1 MLDPRLL
8 ERLRQGDRAAADA
21 VAAAASRAVLG
32 GRLDEAE
39 GLLRAALA
47 VQPRAAV
54 LLARAAGLRQLRGDA
69 GGALTLARAA
79 VREDPGEAMAATLAI
94 DGLVEQGLAGEAL
107 RIGAAALARTGAA
120 SVLRAQSQALLMA
133 GRAPEA
139 QQQARAALAA
149 APGDAVA
156 ISTVCI
162 TALYDDTLDG
172 AALARL
178 HVEHASRMPA
188 AAHGAALTPRA
199 PRGGRSLRIGILS
212 PDLRDHPMGR
222 FAQPLFA
229 HLDRARF
236 ELFAYAR
243 VAAPD
248 AITAR
253 LQAQPELA
261 WRDTAALDDAAVHAQ
276 IQRDGID
283 VLLDLAGHTAGG
295 RPRLIAAR
303 AAPVQLGWLGYSHP
317 GGLPNVDGFV
327 ADDAICPAGSDVPG
341 LEPALRMQG
350 SALCLPADPDAPPLA
365 ATPSARGAPF
375 TFASFN
381 HLAKLSDA
389 TVALWCR
396 VLDAVPDARL
406 ALCAMPLRDPL
417 LRAATL
423 ARFTAHGLDP
433 RRLLLLPPRRPLA
446 AFLAQYD
453 AVDVALDPLPFH
465 GGTTTAQALWQGV
478 PVLSLAGD
486 APQRRMGA
494 SLLRA
499 AGLADSLLARDGA
512 DCVAMA
518 RALASDPSRLAAL
531 RATMRERLAAATDGR
546 DFARRFGAAVEGFIA
561 GRPDAHA

>member
-8 ERLRQGDRAAADA
+8 ERVRQGDRAAADA

-32 GRLDEAE
+32 GRLDDAE

-47 VQPRAAV
+47 AQPRSAV
-54 LLARAAGLRQLRGDA
+54 LLARSAGIRQLRGDA
-69 GGALTLARAA
+69 AGALALARAA
-79 VREDPGEAMAATLAI
+79 VREDPGESMAATLAI

-107 RIGAAALARTGAA
+107 RIGDAALARGPVA

-133 GRAPEA
+133 GRAPDA
-139 QQQARAALAA
+139 LRHALDALAV
-149 APGDAVA
+149 APGDPTA
-156 ISTVCI
+156 ISSACI
-162 TALYDDTLDG
+162 AGLYDDTLDG

-178 HVEHASRMPA
+178 HAAHASRMSPA
-188 AAHGAALTPRA
+188 ANCGAPAPRPPRA
-199 PRGGRSLRIGILS
+199 GRRLRIGILS

-222 FAQPLFA
+222 FAQPLLA

-236 ELFAYAR
+236 ELFVYAR

-248 AITAR
+248 AVTAR
-253 LQAQPELA
+253 LQALPDLA
-261 WRDTAALDDAAVHAQ
+261 WRDTAALDDAAVHAW
-276 IQRDGID
+276 IQRDAID

-303 AAPVQLGWLGYSHP
+303 AAPVQLGWLGYPHP
-317 GGLPNVDGFV
+317 SGLPNVDGFI
-327 ADDAICPAGSDVPG
+327 ADATICPPGSELPG
-341 LEPALRMQG
+341 LEPVLRIDG
-350 SALCLPADPDAPPLA
+350 SALCLPPDPQAPPV
-365 ATPSARGAPF
+365 ATPPATRGVTF
-375 TFASFN
+375 TFGSFN

-396 VLDAVPDARL
+396 VLEAVPDARL
-406 ALCAMPLRDPL
+406 ALCALPLRDPA
-417 LRAATL
+417 LRATTQS
-423 ARFTAHGLDP
+423 RFSAHGLDP

-465 GGTTTAQALWQGV
+465 GGTTSAQALWQGV

-486 APQRRMGA
+486 APQRRLGA

-499 AGLADSLLARDGA
+499 AGLADVLLARDGA
-512 DCVAMA
+512 DYVAMA
-518 RALASDPSRLAAL
+518 RALSADPSRLAIL
-531 RATMRERLAAATDGR
+531 RASLRERLAAATDGR
-546 DFARRFGAAVEGFIA
+546 DFARRFGAAIEAFMA

>member
-8 ERLRQGDRAAADA
+8 ERVRQGDRAAADA
-21 VAAAASRAVLG
+21 VAAAASRAVLA

-47 VQPRAAV
+47 AQPRSAV
-54 LLARAAGLRQLRGDA
+54 LLARSAGVRQLRGDA
-69 GGALTLARAA
+69 AGALALARAA
-79 VREDPGEAMAATLAI
+79 VREDPGESMAATLAI

-107 RIGAAALARTGAA
+107 RIGETALARGPVA

-139 QQQARAALAA
+139 LQHARDALRAL
-149 APGDAVA
+149 PGDATA
-156 ISTVCI
+156 ISTACI
-162 TALYDDTLDG
+162 AGLYDDTIDG

-178 HVEHASRMPA
+178 HVELASRMPA
-188 AAHGAALTPRA
+188 AAGCRA
-199 PRGGRSLRIGILS
+199 PPARSPRSGRRLRIGVLS

-222 FAQPLFA
+222 FAQPLLA
-229 HLDRARF
+229 QLDRARF
-236 ELFAYAR
+236 ELFVYAR

-248 AITAR
+248 AVTAR
-253 LQAQPELA
+253 LQALPDLA

-276 IQRDGID
+276 IQRDAID

-295 RPRLIAAR
+295 RPRLLAAR
-303 AAPVQLGWLGYSHP
+303 AAPVQLGWLGYPHP

-327 ADDAICPAGSDVPG
+327 ADEAICPPGSDPAG
-341 LEPALRMQG
+341 LEPVLRIDG
-350 SALCLPADPDAPPLA
+350 SALCLPPDPQAPPV
-365 ATPSARGAPF
+365 ATPPTTRGAPF
-375 TFASFN
+375 TFGSFN

-396 VLDAVPDARL
+396 VLAAVPDARL
-406 ALCAMPLRDPL
+406 ALCALPLRDPA
-417 LRAATL
+417 LRAATQ
-423 ARFTAHGLDP
+423 ARFSAHGLDP

-453 AVDVALDPLPFH
+453 AIDVALDPLPFH
-465 GGTTTAQALWQGV
+465 GGTTSAQALWQGV

-486 APQRRMGA
+486 APQRRLGA

-499 AGLADSLLARDGA
+499 AGLTDVLLARDGA
-512 DCVAMA
+512 DYVAIA
-518 RALASDPSRLAAL
+518 RALADDPMRLAML
-531 RATMRERLAAATDGR
+531 RSSLRERLAAATDGR
-546 DFARRFGAAVEGFIA
+546 DFARRFGAAIEAWVA